1 MGKLSGSDRG
11 LANYIRTSWGPQY
24 HSLSLKI
31 IDEPLS
37 IFIYSPFA
45 VYVALIYIA
54 LPYVFISI
62 FNSLEKPQK
71 SLDASADLC

>member
-11 LANYIRTSWGPQY
+11 LANYIRTVGVLNTIL
-24 HSLSLKI
+24 LSLKI

-62 FNSLEKPQK
+62 FNSLEKIPK
-71 SLDASADLC
+71 IF